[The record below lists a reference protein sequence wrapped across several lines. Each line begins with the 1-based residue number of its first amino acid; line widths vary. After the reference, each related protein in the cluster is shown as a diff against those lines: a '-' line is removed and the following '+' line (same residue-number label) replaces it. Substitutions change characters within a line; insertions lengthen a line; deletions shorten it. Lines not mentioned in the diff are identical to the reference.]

1 MGNLD
6 DDSTFKTFIEF
17 LLCCNQ
23 PEAAAIMVNGGS
35 IRAVWSNGNFD
46 PIHYLEIPAA
56 SYQLVADNSD
66 LQSQMR
72 NGLRQV
78 LKNHDGLGEDPS
90 IDFRMKRNENS
101 DPDWEAKIK
110 NLIAQYKGS
119 NQGFISELMAA
130 KNARPIHTWNEL
142 RYASKSEIAIAQEL
156 EKRKVMFF
164 PLTVAVRADSG
175 ILYKDHREVD
185 FLICDHGKWGIIE
198 VAYHPD
204 RYEVDNEKNSWFM
217 KSGIK
222 LIKNYTSEKCY
233 TKATEVVDE
242 FLGFLNM

>member
-1 MGNLD
+1 MNNSEYLIY
-6 DDSTFKTFIEF
+6 TTFIDF
-17 LLCCNQ
+17 LIFTNQ
-23 PEAAAIMVNGGS
+23 PEAAAIMVNGGC
-35 IRAVWSNGNFD
+35 IREDWSNGRPN
-46 PIHYLEIPAA
+46 PVHYLEIPAS

-66 LQSQMR
+66 LQSLMQ

-78 LKNHDGLGEDPS
+78 LKNHNDLGEDPS
-90 IDFRMKRNENS
+90 IDFRIKRNENS

-119 NQGFISELMAA
+119 NQGFVSELMAA

-164 PLTVAVRADSG
+164 PLAVAVRADTG

-185 FLICDHGKWGIIE
+185 FLICNAGKWGIIE

-222 LIKNYTSEKCY
+222 LVKNYTAEKCY
-233 TKATEVVDE
+233 NKASEVIDE
-242 FLGFLNM
+242 FLFFLNM